1 MGTKLSTVK
10 DIPYFVT
17 DSFLRTYNLEPYQL
31 GQVER
36 MVEAAYEHYL
46 INECTKQRKYKSNLD
61 RKARMERI
69 ESEKLRK
76 TQQAAAIELTR
87 CVELVD
93 LFPKHAPKGGGT
105 NRNR

>member
-1 MGTKLSTVK
+1 MATKLTTVK
-10 DIPYFVT
+10 DIPYYVT
-17 DSFLRTYNLEPYQL
+17 DSFLRTYNLERYQL

-46 INECTKQRKYKSNLD
+46 INECTRQRKYKSGLE
-61 RKARMERI
+61 RKAKLERI

-76 TQQAAAIELTR
+76 TKQAADFELTR

-93 LFPKHAPKGGGT
+93 LFPKHASAAGGT